1 MYRKYGK
8 RVLDFLFAVA
18 GLVLLSP
25 VMLLTALAVAIDS
38 GLPVIFR
45 QERIGK
51 DGKVFRMYKF
61 RSMKVGAEH
70 MGSGVYSKAGDA
82 RVTRVGQFLR
92 ASSLDELPQLVNIIK
107 GDMSFVGPRPV
118 LTYHPWTYEKYTK
131 EQSEMFTVRPGITGW
146 AQVNGRKTVEWNRR
160 IALNVWYARNV
171 TILLDLKIFFL
182 TIEKVLRNEDNVN
195 TEKTNHIS

>member
-8 RVLDFLFAVA
+8 RVLDFLFAAA

>member
-8 RVLDFLFAVA
+8 RVLDFLFAA
-18 GLVLLSP
+18 FGLVLLSP
-25 VMLLTALAVAIDS
+25 VMLLTALAVALDS

-70 MGSGVYSKAGDA
+70 TGSGVYSGAGDA

-92 ASSLDELPQLVNIIK
+92 ASSLDELPQLINIIK

-171 TILLDLKIFFL
+171 SILLDLKIFFL